1 MLSAWSRARSVAV
14 FAMIVGVFGC
24 NSTTGDFAL
33 GSLSAHVVDANNVGV
48 SAVRADLY
56 KVMSGGGVLWRASI
70 TNSDGVA
77 VFGAADGGVVTG
89 DYFIHLTFTTPFD
102 LVAGETNDRAVT
114 VHDGDN
120 AVVTFHVVA
129 RGPGAP

>member
-1 MLSAWSRARSVAV
+1 MLSAPARARSVTV
-14 FAMIVGVFGC
+14 FAIILGVFGC
-24 NSTTGDFAL
+24 NSTTGDFAV
-33 GSLSAHVVDANNVGV
+33 GNLSAHVVDANNVGV

-56 KVMSGGGVLWRASI
+56 KVMQGGSVLWRASL

-77 VFGAADGGVVTG
+77 VFGATDGGVVAG

-102 LVAGETNDRAVT
+102 LAAGETNDRPVT
-114 VHDGDN
+114 VHEADN
-120 AVVTFHVVA
+120 LVVTFHVVG

>member
-1 MLSAWSRARSVAV
+1 MLSAPARARSVTV
-14 FAMIVGVFGC
+14 FAIILGVFGC
-24 NSTTGDFAL
+24 NSTTGDFAV
-33 GSLSAHVVDANNVGV
+33 GNLSAHVVDANNVGV

-56 KVMSGGGVLWRASI
+56 KVMQGGSVLWRASL

-77 VFGAADGGVVTG
+77 VFGATDGGVVAG

-102 LVAGETNDRAVT
+102 LAAGETNDRPVT
-114 VHDGDN
+114 VHEGDN
-120 AVVTFHVVA
+120 LVITFHVVG